1 MVEIWDSNSSN
12 NSRNQFTQV
21 NKRCIKQFIK
31 VLAVS
36 WTNRDRQTKTE
47 TGTLLKRFVLQ
58 GRFVINGSV
67 QGR

>member
-12 NSRNQFTQV
+12 NSRNQFIQV